1 MGCGK
6 LDTILIEE
14 FITTPT
20 TVNSE
25 YVSDSIRIT
34 NREDA
39 FSIQT
44 VYDNGSNVNMRIV
57 MEVSNDDINF
67 SEVTDSQL
75 TITDDTGSDIMDVG
89 FTGVNFLRIKI
100 EVTSGSIDLQRL
112 FYSAK
117 RRH

>member
-1 MGCGK
+1 MSGK
-6 LDTILIEE
+6 LDTILINE

-25 YVSDSIRIT
+25 FISDSIRIT

-44 VYDNGSNVNMRIV
+44 VYDNGNSVNMRIV
-57 MEVSNDDINF
+57 MEVSNDNINF
-67 SEVTDSQL
+67 SEVTDSQV
-75 TITDDTGSDIMDVG
+75 TITDNEGSHIMDVG
-89 FTGVNFLRIKI
+89 FTGVNFLRMKI
-100 EVTSGSIDLQRL
+100 EVTSGSIDLQRM